1 MPYGKTIAEML
12 AIDGFKTLESFAAAD
27 PQGWA
32 AMSNSV
38 VGHPFK
44 LNDKQL
50 TTDHRL
56 STTFPLK
63 TSMVLLMETLFW
75 LLIQNTLSAVSGA
88 GL

>member
-44 LNDKQL
+44 LNGKQL
-50 TTDHRL
+50 TSDHRL
-56 STTFPLK
+56 STTFQPK
-63 TSMVLLMETLFW
+63 SSTVLPRETLFW
-75 LLIQNTLSAVSGA
+75 PLTQNTLSAVSGA

>member
-1 MPYGKTIAEML
+1 ML

-44 LNDKQL
+44 SNDKQL
-50 TTDHRL
+50 TSDHRRFIIFL
-56 STTFPLK
+56 LK
-63 TSMVLLMETLFW
+63 PSMVLPMESLFW
-75 LLIQNTLSAVSGA
+75 LLTQNTLSTVSGA